1 MSLFNQSSS
10 KDSGQQPDTKHC
22 DSQPD
27 WWDAAF
33 LVDEAKFRHQQHS
46 MKRSSRDDQVTLGY
60 ILKEILNIDPADIGA
75 MTIVSREAFAS
86 ECKTETIEDPSDVLA
101 YKPFDAILDCT
112 PEGECKIRG
121 GQNTVLVISFRP
133 SHLICLKSD
142 ERKDKSNQHT
152 DNSIIMYLRALD
164 PFSKGSEYM
173 RVSVLIPNFIGSD
186 DFRNPQSPNTP
197 FTASFIL
204 VYDTVPPEKRLEEYE
219 RVKQSLDKGL
229 EADRS
234 LTQEELAVLEGITGT
249 QGLAREL
256 NYARW
261 LISRNC
267 YVDALPSLMKAY
279 ELVSAKLPKN
289 SEELKDAYSE
299 ICLNIGL
306 CYNRLEQFDRA
317 AYYLGMVLDRSD
329 DVHYAVELINA
340 QAYSCGPRAMWTVAR
355 YIKECEEGK
364 WDDVPEFGA
373 FCQFLYRQMA
383 CLYIKHEIWDNARV
397 LLEQMKDVPGDRE
410 FALGQL
416 EYLRSLGKA

>member
-1 MSLFNQSSS
+1 MSLFNRLFSKCSDQQSGS
-10 KDSGQQPDTKHC
+10 KQINPS
-22 DSQPD
+22 D
-27 WWDAAF
+27 WVKETF
-33 LVDEAKFRHQQHS
+33 LMNEAKFRHQQPTV
-46 MKRSSRDDQVTLGY
+46 KRASQYDQVNLGY
-60 ILKEILNIDPADIGA
+60 ILKEILNIGPADIGA
-75 MTIVSREAFAS
+75 MTIVSRGGFDTES
-86 ECKTETIEDPSDVLA
+86 KTETVVNPSDVLA
-101 YKPFDAILDCT
+101 YKPFDTILT
-112 PEGECKIRG
+112 YAPEDEVQTRQGM
-121 GQNTVLVISFRP
+121 NTVLVIAFRP
-133 SHLICLKSD
+133 TDRLFSQLAD
-142 ERKDKSNQHT
+142 RKDKSKLRY
-152 DNSIIMYLRALD
+152 DNSIIMFLRGLG
-164 PFSKGSEYM
+164 PFATESVYM
-173 RVSVLIPNFIGSD
+173 RVSVMIPNFSSPD
-186 DFRNPQSPNTP
+186 DFRTSRSRNTP
-197 FTASFIL
+197 FTTSFIL
-204 VYDTVPPEKRLEEYE
+204 AYDRVPPEKRLKEYD
-219 RVKQSLDKGL
+219 RVKRSLDKGL